1 MEYHKTHDII
11 HVKELLGHK
20 RIENTMVYINLE
32 KAIFSASSDN
42 HYSAVAKNVEETCKL
57 IESGFEYV
65 TGEYADGGKVFR
77 KRK

>member
-1 MEYHKTHDII
+1 M
-11 HVKELLGHK
+11 LGHK

-32 KAIFSASSDN
+32 KAIFSANSDEY
-42 HYSAVAKNVEETCKL
+42 YSAVAKSVEETCRL

-65 TGEYADGGKVFR
+65 TGEYNDGGKVFR